1 MSMIGVLTF
10 FLRFQIKQAKD
21 GTFISQTKY
30 THDILKKFGMDKT
43 KPIKTPMSTNNHL
56 DLDMGGILVDQ
67 KVYHSMVGF
76 LLYLCA
82 SRPYIVLSV

>member
-1 MSMIGVLTF
+1 
-10 FLRFQIKQAKD
+10 
-21 GTFISQTKY
+21 
-30 THDILKKFGMDKT
+30 MDKA
-43 KPIKTPMSTNNHL
+43 KPIKTPMGTNNHL